1 MSQLSKE
8 LIYFVEELAANAWP
22 AAVVQVIDGWRL
34 RFNWNITRRANSV
47 WPNGAGDCHTLAEKL
62 AWVEAFYARWGSPPR
77 YQICPAAQPGDLDV
91 VLARRGYTT
100 EARTAVQ
107 IASLPT
113 ILDKTEMALAHNVT
127 VSETYDEAWFAAY
140 CEAERV
146 SDQAAEARR
155 GILGRIGPRVGY
167 ALLRLEGRP
176 VGMGL
181 AVMER
186 GWVGV
191 FSMATPPQSR
201 RRGFATAVLHALAE
215 WGQTHG
221 AEQMYLQVMDDNAPA
236 RAFYEKVGFETL
248 YHYHYRQMAQ

>member
-1 MSQLSKE
+1 MSQLSRE

-47 WPNGAGDCHTLAEKL
+47 WPNGVGDCHTLAEKL
-62 AWVEAFYARWGSPPR
+62 VWVEAFYARWGSPPR

-91 VLARRGYTT
+91 VLAERGYTT

-113 ILDKTEMALAHNVT
+113 VLAKTETDFARNAT

-140 CEAERV
+140 CEAEAV
-146 SDQAAEARR
+146 SDQAAEGRR

-167 ALLRLEGRP
+167 ALLWLEGQP
-176 VGMGL
+176 AGMGL

-191 FSMATPPQSR
+191 FSMATQPQFR
-201 RRGFATAVLHALAE
+201 RRGFATAVLYALAE
-215 WGQTHG
+215 WGQTQG
-221 AEQMYLQVMDDNAPA
+221 AEQMYLQVMEDNAPA
-236 RAFYEKVGFETL
+236 RALYEKVGFETL